1 MISTRVKR
9 DKGPKPL
16 GKFTSILEPIGLL
29 HLTMDV
35 NDVHSKM
42 DVNDVHKK
50 WDVNDMLNGFFCHA
64 SFNCINQSCKI
75 WSCQHGFI
83 KFFFW
88 MKSKFVIK
96 KLSPRPVLFSHDE
109 I

>member
-42 DVNDVHKK
+42 DVNDMHKK

-75 WSCQHGFI
+75 RSCQHGFI
-83 KFFFW
+83 KFFF
-88 MKSKFVIK
+88 
-96 KLSPRPVLFSHDE
+96 LDE
-109 I
+109 IKICDQKAFPSSRAFFS